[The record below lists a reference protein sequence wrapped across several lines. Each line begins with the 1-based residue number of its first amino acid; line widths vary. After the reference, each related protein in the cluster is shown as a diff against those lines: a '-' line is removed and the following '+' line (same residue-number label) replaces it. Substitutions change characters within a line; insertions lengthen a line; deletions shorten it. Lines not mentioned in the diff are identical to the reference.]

1 MPPFLIIAFREIKL
15 APLARIVEDGT
26 VRSSNGSLRPPSSA
40 LLRFSPLPGVASFE
54 EPIGRTLN
62 LDIYH
67 FPQILNRIF

>member
-1 MPPFLIIAFREIKL
+1 MPPCLIIAFREIKL
-15 APLARIVEDGT
+15 APLAGVFEDGT
-26 VRSSNGSLRPPSSA
+26 KQQRVSPPTELCSA
-40 LLRFSPLPGVASFE
+40 LLRFE